1 MKKILSLLVVMLVA
15 LFSAFSVKA
24 ENADR
29 AYEENVRGFI
39 VTIRST
45 NLDNIPVYSYGDLS
59 MKSGKRD
66 YNLYVYL
73 KPGESWTIQHP
84 NIPEF
89 EATHLSQQ
97 ALTTS
102 NTWETETS
110 DLQIPFTVHYDDLQ
124 ESLYTNSDGTLQV
137 KDKFVVGV
145 KHINDKRVT
154 SLPVVIR
161 DAGSTEPV
169 DPYYSDYRVLA
180 VEGQYLSFNDN
191 YIPGKKI
198 TGFKF
203 YKLGTL
209 SKEFNESI
217 VWDPESFDDP
227 DAIVLYYGD
236 PEESTFINADGWTA
250 WDLTTLP
257 GNNEP
262 EETTT
267 EETTEEVTTEA
278 TDEATEVVE
287 TVVYEERDNSAVAII
302 TITLVALLAGGGG
315 VAIYSAQ
322 KKKDKK

>member
-1 MKKILSLLVVMLVA
+1 MLFVVA
-15 LFSAFSVKA
+15 LTPFSVKA
-24 ENADR
+24 DNADR

-45 NLDNIPVYSYGDLS
+45 GLDNIPVYSYGDLS

-89 EATHLSQQ
+89 EAAYLSQE
-97 ALTTS
+97 ALATN
-102 NTWETETS
+102 NTWVTETS

-145 KHINDKRVT
+145 KHINDKRVV

-161 DAGSTEPV
+161 DTGSTEPV

-209 SKEFNESI
+209 SKEFNESV

-236 PEESTFINADGWTA
+236 PEESTFVNADGWTA

-262 EETTT
+262 EETT
-267 EETTEEVTTEA
+267 EETTEEETTVE
-278 TDEATEVVE
+278 DTEVVE

-302 TITLVALLAGGGG
+302 TIALVALLAGGGG
-315 VAIYSAQ
+315 VAIYYAQ
-322 KKKDKK
+322 KNKK